1 MTVLRIGVNRPVRR
15 GRLTVA
21 LVGPDGAGKSTVSAR
36 LSSVGLPRPVKVI
49 YMGVNLEAS
58 SLMLPTTRLLLMAKR
73 FRGRRTDL
81 VASPL
86 RGTEPSA
93 TAVSAGAD
101 GGVGATRSAKDA
113 VRLTIWMLEEWFRQA
128 VATSYSLRGSIVVF
142 DRHFFADYY
151 HADVRD
157 GPGELSPLRRFHGR
171 MLDRGF
177 PKPDLTI
184 LLDVPAQRL
193 HARKPDATVAWL
205 DQRRREYLELAD
217 VVPGYVVLDADRPLD
232 AVVADAAELIRT
244 TWEARS

>member
-1 MTVLRIGVNRPVRR
+1 
-15 GRLTVA
+15 
-21 LVGPDGAGKSTVSAR
+21 
-36 LSSVGLPRPVKVI
+36 
-49 YMGVNLEAS
+49 MGVNLEAS

-86 RGTEPSA
+86 RGSEPSA
-93 TAVSAGAD
+93 AALSAEADGEAGAR
-101 GGVGATRSAKDA
+101 RSAKDA

-151 HADVRD
+151 HADIRNGRVRR
-157 GPGELSPLRRFHGR
+157 SPLRQFHGW
-171 MLDRGF
+171 MLDRGY
-177 PKPDLTI
+177 PQPDLTI
-184 LLDVPAQRL
+184 LLDVPAERL
-193 HARKPDATVAWL
+193 HARKPEATVAWL
-205 DQRRREYLELAD
+205 DQRRRQYLELAD

-232 AVVADAAELIRT
+232 VVVADAAELIRT